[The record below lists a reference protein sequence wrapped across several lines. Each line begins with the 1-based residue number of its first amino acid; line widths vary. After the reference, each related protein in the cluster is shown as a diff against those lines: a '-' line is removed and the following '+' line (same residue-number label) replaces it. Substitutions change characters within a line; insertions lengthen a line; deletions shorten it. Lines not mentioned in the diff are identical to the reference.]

1 MKKVARAVTVESLEE
16 PQVLDE
22 VLNTDGWRNLMA
34 ITAESARAFLY
45 IFRPFIRC
53 LVLTLPCSRTTICT
67 VSIRGQL

>member
-34 ITAESARAFLY
+34 ITAESARAFFLSSDRSY
-45 IFRPFIRC
+45 H
-53 LVLTLPCSRTTICT
+53 
-67 VSIRGQL
+67 VSC